1 MISIQEIIKSD
12 NKRMDILRIVAS
24 LKLPDCYVAAGFVR
38 NMVWDYIHGYD
49 LTPLNDVDV
58 IYFDKVG
65 QYLTDS
71 IQHQLSLLKPSIKW
85 EVKNQALMH
94 IRNGDK
100 PYINSMDA
108 MTYWP
113 EKETAVGVRL
123 LEDGEI
129 ELSAPFGTRSLF
141 KGYIT
146 FNPKRSFSVFQQ
158 RLCSKKWVEKW
169 PRLRVITDQTEQ
181 KRKKSH

>member
-1 MISIQEIIKSD
+1 
-12 NKRMDILRIVAS
+12 MDILRIAAS

-49 LTPLNDVDV
+49 FTPLNDVDV

-65 QYLTDS
+65 QCSTDS
-71 IQHQLSLLKPSIKW
+71 IQRQLSLLRPSVNW
-85 EVKNQALMH
+85 EIKNQAFMH

-100 PYINSMDA
+100 PYTNSADA

-113 EKETAVGVRL
+113 EKETAVGIRL
-123 LEDGEI
+123 SEDGEI

-141 KGYIT
+141 KGHIT
-146 FNPKRSFSVFQQ
+146 FNPKRPFSIFQQ
-158 RLCSKKWVEKW
+158 RLWSKKWTAKW
-169 PRLRVITDQTEQ
+169 PRLRVMAEQ
-181 KRKKSH
+181 I